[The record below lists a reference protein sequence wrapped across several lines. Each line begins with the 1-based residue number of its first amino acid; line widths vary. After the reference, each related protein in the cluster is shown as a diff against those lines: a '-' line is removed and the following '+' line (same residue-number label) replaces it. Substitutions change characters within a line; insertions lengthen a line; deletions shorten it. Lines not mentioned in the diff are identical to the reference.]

1 MDVQLQEL
9 VDRIKKDGVETA
21 EANAAE
27 ILKKAR
33 EEAAAIVSAAQVE
46 SESLSRKARE
56 DADRLEKAAVAAIRQ
71 AGRNILISFR
81 EGVTAEL
88 SALVKSGT
96 SKAFT
101 PEMLKDLIPAA
112 VKSWISNTGSD
123 DIAVLLSPAD
133 AERLQSVF
141 VSALKAEIDR
151 GLEIRKDASVS
162 AGFRIGTKDGAS
174 YYDFSAEAV
183 AGLFSAY
190 LNPRVAEI
198 LKSAAKEL

>member
-33 EEAAAIVSAAQVE
+33 EEAAAIVSAAQAE
-46 SESLSRKARE
+46 ADSISRKAKE

-81 EGVTAEL
+81 EGITAEL

-112 VKSWISNTGSD
+112 VKSWISNAGSD

-133 AERLQSVF
+133 AEKLQSVF

-151 GLEIRKDASVS
+151 GLEIRKDSSVS

-190 LNPRVAEI
+190 LNPRVSEI